1 MNKVIKIK
9 DKSITT
15 NIVIKNKYVFKY
27 LENLVKKN
35 KKIFCIID
43 KKLSRIYKYKKFKDI
58 KFIVVKSNESL
69 KSIKNYNDIC
79 NYLLKNN
86 IDRNSVLV
94 AIGGGTIG
102 DLSGFVACTLLRGI
116 EFKLIPTTLL
126 SQVDSSLGGK
136 NGINSIVGKNL
147 IGTFYHPSEVIID
160 SELLKSLPIREIKSG
175 YAEILKHSII
185 NDLSFFNWLDR
196 NYIRIFSFDTKI
208 IEQAILKSINIKL
221 NYVTKDP
228 YEKMINKNSR
238 AMLNFGHTIGHSLET
253 FYNYSSSLNHGEAIS
268 IGMLVESRISN
279 KLGYLNNNELR
290 KIEAHFI
297 KTKLKMFDRNLK
309 NSKIINILKK
319 DKKNLNDQIN
329 IVLLKKI
336 GDSFF
341 ARNIEINKII
351 NTIKSF

>member
-196 NYIRIFSFDTKI
+196 NYIKIFSFDTKI